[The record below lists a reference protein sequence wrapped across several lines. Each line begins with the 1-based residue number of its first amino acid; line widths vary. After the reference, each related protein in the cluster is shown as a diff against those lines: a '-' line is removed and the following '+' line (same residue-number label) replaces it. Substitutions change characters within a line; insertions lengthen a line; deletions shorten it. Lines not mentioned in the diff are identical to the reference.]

1 MDDSMIVSILSDS
14 YARQLSWYEE
24 LSLLVQKTLGQLAL
38 SRGSVGAV
46 MGSFEKKQKIIAMIA
61 DERGRISAAAA
72 LWQER
77 KRSAATSPAIIDLE
91 GLLAKTESAI
101 KEFLDGEDQLKRYV
115 EHAARQGR

>member
-1 MDDSMIVSILSDS
+1 
-14 YARQLSWYEE
+14 
-24 LSLLVQKTLGQLAL
+24 
-38 SRGSVGAV
+38 